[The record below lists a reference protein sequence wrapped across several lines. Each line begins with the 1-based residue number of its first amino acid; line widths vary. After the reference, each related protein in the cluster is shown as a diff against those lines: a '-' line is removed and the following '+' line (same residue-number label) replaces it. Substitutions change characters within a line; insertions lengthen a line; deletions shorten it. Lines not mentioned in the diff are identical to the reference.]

1 MFKYFSSHMVSFYN
15 IFIKCDPV
23 KQIWIPQI
31 LNPNPDAMSKMITE
45 NASKEFLH
53 SLSNYCTLQGFVEDQ
68 FGLGLIA
75 RAVEEGIYVIK
86 PIGIMIFNMGGRPGQ
101 AVCKRLFERRGLC
114 VNKPWQTKV
123 IQAADTDI
131 SALVEI
137 EKNSPHRFE
146 FFMGHGGD
154 QPICARTA

>member
-75 RAVEEGIYVIK
+75 RAVEEDLV
-86 PIGIMIFNMGGRPGQ
+86 
-101 AVCKRLFERRGLC
+101 L
-114 VNKPWQTKV
+114 
-123 IQAADTDI
+123 QAADTDI